1 MLNFEQKRAVLS
13 QLPDFMLLSG
23 VEDEASNDCGAVEA
37 QNAAQVTVAFD
48 HGRNRK
54 QIFYVDPARE
64 GLESVLDKCRIV
76 VSSMEALKMVNAV
89 SESCGV
95 VTMVGLTLRSE
106 GFSDSTGKGIST
118 EALRDMVY
126 EIKQLKNVSVCG
138 CIVLGDAQG
147 LSGKELGKL
156 IRSSYQTAKAMTYIL
171 PCSMPYIV
179 VANSLEAIVQNQR
192 EHPEN
197 FEDFLTAAN
206 IVGMQNATAFY
217 ANYYLQ

>member
-1 MLNFEQKRAVLS
+1 MLNFEQKQAVLS
-13 QLPDFMLLSG
+13 LLPEFMLLSG
-23 VEDEASNDCGAVEA
+23 VEDGANNNCGAVEA
-37 QNAAQVTVAFD
+37 QNATQVLAAFNQ
-48 HGRNRK
+48 GRSRK
-54 QIFYVDPARE
+54 QIFYVNPTRE
-64 GLESVLDKCRIV
+64 GLDTVLDKCRIV
-76 VSSMEALKMVNAV
+76 VSSMDALKMVNTV

-95 VTMVGLTLRSE
+95 VTMVGLTLRSD
-106 GFSDSTGKGIST
+106 GFPDSTGVGIST

-126 EIKQLKNVSVCG
+126 DIKQLKNVSVCG

-179 VANSLEAIVQNQR
+179 VANSLEAISQNQQ

>member
-1 MLNFEQKRAVLS
+1 MLNFEQKRALLS

-23 VEDEASNDCGAVEA
+23 VEDGASDAVEA
-37 QNAAQVTVAFD
+37 HDAAQVLAAFSQ
-48 HGRNRK
+48 GRSRK

-64 GLESVLDKCRIV
+64 GLDSVLDKCRIV
-76 VSSMEALKMVNAV
+76 VSSMEALRMVNAV

-95 VTMVGLTLRSE
+95 VTMVGLTLRAE
-106 GFSDSTGKGIST
+106 GFDDSTGKGITT
-118 EALRDMVY
+118 EALRDMVHD
-126 EIKQLKNVSVCG
+126 IKQLKNVSVCG
-138 CIVLGDAQG
+138 CIVYADAQG
-147 LSGKELGKL
+147 LSGKELGRL

-179 VANSLEAIVQNQR
+179 VADSLEVIARNQQL
-192 EHPEN
+192 HPED
-197 FEDFLTAAN
+197 FEDFLTTAN